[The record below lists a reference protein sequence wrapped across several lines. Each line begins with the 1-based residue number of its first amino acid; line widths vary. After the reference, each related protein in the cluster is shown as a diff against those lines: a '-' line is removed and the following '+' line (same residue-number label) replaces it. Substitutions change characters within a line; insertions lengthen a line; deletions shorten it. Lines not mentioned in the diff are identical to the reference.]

1 VQSQKAEFF
10 QVAKRNIT
18 NQKMIDKWGK
28 STLRSNVR
36 KVQAFHSAVDYVFG
50 FVNLNK
56 LALKEVFMTG
66 KPISVKFQLKKGS
79 EEAFFAE
86 RDQRKLRELR
96 EKSKEEATRKYTE
109 EHKYHCFRCGTQ
121 SLAEID
127 EGKVK
132 IDICVNENCGAIHL
146 DPGELK
152 EIIKDQ
158 RALSA
163 AKNAFLSVFKK

>member
-1 VQSQKAEFF
+1 
-10 QVAKRNIT
+10 
-18 NQKMIDKWGK
+18 
-28 STLRSNVR
+28 
-36 KVQAFHSAVDYVFG
+36 
-50 FVNLNK
+50 
-56 LALKEVFMTG
+56 MTG
-66 KPISVKFQLKKGS
+66 KRVSVKIQPKKGS

-86 RDQRKLRELR
+86 RDQHKLRELR
-96 EKSKEEATRKYTE
+96 KNAAGEATKQYSE

-127 EGKVK
+127 EGNVK

-158 RALSA
+158 SALSG

>member
-1 VQSQKAEFF
+1 
-10 QVAKRNIT
+10 
-18 NQKMIDKWGK
+18 
-28 STLRSNVR
+28 
-36 KVQAFHSAVDYVFG
+36 
-50 FVNLNK
+50 
-56 LALKEVFMTG
+56 MTG
-66 KPISVKFQLKKGS
+66 KRVSIKIQPKKGS

-86 RDQRKLRELR
+86 RDQQKLRELR
-96 EKSKEEATRKYTE
+96 KKVAEEGTKKYCE
-109 EHKYHCFRCGTQ
+109 EHMYHCFRCGTQ

-127 EGKVK
+127 EGNVK

-158 RALSA
+158 SALSA

>member
-1 VQSQKAEFF
+1 MT
-10 QVAKRNIT
+10 AKR
-18 NQKMIDKWGK
+18 
-28 STLRSNVR
+28 V
-36 KVQAFHSAVDYVFG
+36 
-50 FVNLNK
+50 
-56 LALKEVFMTG
+56 
-66 KPISVKFQLKKGS
+66 SVKIQPEKGS
-79 EEAFFAE
+79 EVAFFAE
-86 RDQRKLRELR
+86 RDQRKLKELR
-96 EKSKEEATRKYTE
+96 EKAAEEATEKYCE
-109 EHKYHCFRCGTQ
+109 EHKYHCFRCGSQ

-127 EGKVK
+127 EGNVK

>member
-1 VQSQKAEFF
+1 MIE
-10 QVAKRNIT
+10 KR
-18 NQKMIDKWGK
+18 
-28 STLRSNVR
+28 V
-36 KVQAFHSAVDYVFG
+36 
-50 FVNLNK
+50 
-56 LALKEVFMTG
+56 
-66 KPISVKFQLKKGS
+66 SVKIQPKKGS

-86 RDQRKLRELR
+86 RDQHKLRELR
-96 EKSKEEATRKYTE
+96 KRAVEETTKKYSE

-127 EGKVK
+127 EGNVK

-158 RALSA
+158 SALSA
-163 AKNAFLSVFKK
+163 AKNAFLSVFK

>member
-1 VQSQKAEFF
+1 
-10 QVAKRNIT
+10 
-18 NQKMIDKWGK
+18 
-28 STLRSNVR
+28 
-36 KVQAFHSAVDYVFG
+36 
-50 FVNLNK
+50 
-56 LALKEVFMTG
+56 MTG
-66 KPISVKFQLKKGS
+66 KRVSVKIQPKKGS

-96 EKSKEEATRKYTE
+96 GKAAEEATKKYCE
-109 EHKYHCFRCGTQ
+109 EHKYHCFRCGSQ

-127 EGKVK
+127 EGNVK
-132 IDICVNENCGAIHL
+132 IDICVNEDCGAIHL

-158 RALSA
+158 RALSS

>member
-1 VQSQKAEFF
+1 MTR
-10 QVAKRNIT
+10 KR
-18 NQKMIDKWGK
+18 
-28 STLRSNVR
+28 V
-36 KVQAFHSAVDYVFG
+36 
-50 FVNLNK
+50 
-56 LALKEVFMTG
+56 
-66 KPISVKFQLKKGS
+66 SVKIQPKKGS

-86 RDQRKLRELR
+86 RDQHKLRELR
-96 EKSKEEATRKYTE
+96 EKAAGEATKKYCE
-109 EHKYHCFRCGTQ
+109 EHKYHCFRCGSQ

-127 EGKVK
+127 EGNVK
-132 IDICVNENCGAIHL
+132 IDICVNEDCGAIHL